1 MWTGLKPMLHYRPMK
16 AWLKA
21 LLAQTWFALWAILS
35 IISTLSTF
43 FVPSWKGY
51 LTILFG
57 ISAIVA
63 FGWANFRVFRKQQ
76 RELASL
82 RESVTHLQARGSSLR
97 IVEEPR
103 SRYML
108 SPINDVP
115 RADFQGGYVEFYLMI
130 ENAGRRNSIVTGY
143 QIEIVDLG
151 KTYPGLRPI
160 ENKTMV
166 PGRHSRFG
174 VDSAHGLSKTGN
186 IHIPAE
192 TATDRGSLLFQIPD
206 LSLEQF
212 ANAGLRMTG
221 SERRFGPLRCRLT
234 LTDTTG
240 SSVTHEFTATEA

>member
-1 MWTGLKPMLHYRPMK
+1 MLHHRPMK

-21 LLAQTWFALWAILS
+21 LLAQTWFALWTILS

-43 FVPSWKGY
+43 FVPSWKGN

-82 RESVTHLQARGSSLR
+82 QESITLLEARGTNLR
-97 IVEEPR
+97 IVEER
-103 SRYML
+103 GSRYML
-108 SPINDVP
+108 SPIDDVP
-115 RADFQGGYVEFYLMI
+115 RGDFLGGYVEFYLMI
-130 ENAGRRNSIVTGY
+130 ENAGRRNSTVTGY
-143 QIEIVDLG
+143 QIEIVDLNRI
-151 KTYPGLRPI
+151 YPGLRPV

-174 VDSAHGLSKTGN
+174 VDSALGLSKTGN

-206 LSLEQF
+206 ISLEEF
-212 ANAGLRMTG
+212 SNAGLRMMG
-221 SERRFGPLRCRLT
+221 AERRFGPLRCRLT

-240 SSVTHEFTATEA
+240 NAVTHEFAATEA